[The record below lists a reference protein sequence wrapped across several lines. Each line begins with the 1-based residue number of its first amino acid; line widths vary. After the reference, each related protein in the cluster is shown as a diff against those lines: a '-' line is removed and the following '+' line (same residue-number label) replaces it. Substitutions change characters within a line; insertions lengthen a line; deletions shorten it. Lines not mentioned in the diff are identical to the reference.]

1 MENATSPATRG
12 RPLGATRRQT
22 LLGAVLAGASG
33 TLAAACGTWVP
44 SDGIGPG
51 GPPTEKVTLSYP
63 MWLSPQERATVE
75 KACEAL
81 TAKFPTIQVVTESSG
96 EKDMIA
102 KLITTVASGTPPDL
116 AASNDKMFTEI
127 AMANAYADITP
138 YLNRDRAQVD
148 VNDYYPVYLAATK
161 LRGKQYG
168 LPDYAGTG
176 VFYYNKL
183 LFERVGV
190 PLPDNTWTWDIFEE
204 IGRKLTRDADG
215 DGKIDTFAANAFME
229 DIRWAHHVFWS
240 VGGTIFDGFG
250 PMVPKD
256 TKVKVY
262 SPQNVKALER
272 YVRWASGM
280 NIVPQPGQTQGDP
293 WRDGKLALM
302 AGGRTGVPTYKTF
315 DWINQYGGMVLP
327 PRGTARPR
335 SRSGVRYITMPKGVK
350 YPDASWEAMKF
361 LSGKEGLSITMAEGR
376 TQAVRKSLE
385 EVFEKTLLPWE
396 NAKVYQESAR
406 LYTDPVPSPV
416 QWYEHETLVKQHVQ
430 AAVQGKETPDTALRQ
445 LQDDIERTIKTF
457 SQQE

>member
-1 MENATSPATRG
+1 
-12 RPLGATRRQT
+12 
-22 LLGAVLAGASG
+22 
-33 TLAAACGTWVP
+33 
-44 SDGIGPG
+44 
-51 GPPTEKVTLSYP
+51 
-63 MWLSPQERATVE
+63 
-75 KACEAL
+75 
-81 TAKFPTIQVVTESSG
+81 
-96 EKDMIA
+96 
-102 KLITTVASGTPPDL
+102 
-116 AASNDKMFTEI
+116 
-127 AMANAYADITP
+127 MANAYADLTP
-138 YLNRDRAQVD
+138 YLTRDKAQVD

-176 VFYYNKL
+176 VFYYNRL
-183 LFERVGV
+183 LFERAGV
-190 PLPDNTWTWDIFEE
+190 PLPDNTWTWDTFEE
-204 IGRKLTRDADG
+204 IGRKLVRDSDG
-215 DGKIDTFAANAFME
+215 DGKFDTFAANAFME

-256 TKVKVY
+256 TTVKVY
-262 SPQNVKALER
+262 SPPNVKALER
-272 YVRWASGM
+272 YVKWASGF

-293 WRDGKLALM
+293 WQAGRLALL

-327 PRGTARPR
+327 PRGTAKPR
-335 SRSGVRYITMPKGVK
+335 SRSGVRYITMPNGVK

-406 LYTDPVPSPV
+406 LYMDPVPSPV

-430 AAVQGKETPDTALRQ
+430 AAVQGKESPDAALRG
-445 LQDDIERTIKTF
+445 LQDDIDRTIKTF